1 MGAGDAVVCLEGL
14 SPPMVCSRPPLP
26 EAQVPSHGQV
36 TAPVPASADGAR
48 NAGKATH
55 SPVLMHCS
63 TPQPTQEALTN
74 HNLSKTETVKPDTP
88 QTERGPAA
96 DTLEKAPRVDSDP
109 HAHLAN
115 PSPVHTHWHT
125 AQPTHEALSNHNLR
139 EPETVKLDT
148 PQPESGPAADTLTAA
163 PRADTTARAHYEGR
177 NVSKCVQPHT
187 AGEEREPALTI
198 HMRLPR
204 TKPDSP
210 LKANTTRRHMTGDA
224 RAEPRQRRLDTRRA
238 CAHPSGPSPGK
249 YSSTAT
255 VRGRLGRPFASVTLC
270 VRTPVGNL

>member
-1 MGAGDAVVCLEGL
+1 MGAGDAVVCLESL

-148 PQPESGPAADTLTAA
+148 PQPESGPAADTPTAA
-163 PRADTTARAHYEGR
+163 PRADKRDAPTTRGATSASAYIRTQQERSARCDAFRVITLGGT
-177 NVSKCVQPHT
+177 VKIVKKKLCV
-187 AGEEREPALTI
+187 ALT
-198 HMRLPR
+198 H
-204 TKPDSP
+204 
-210 LKANTTRRHMTGDA
+210 H
-224 RAEPRQRRLDTRRA
+224 
-238 CAHPSGPSPGK
+238 
-249 YSSTAT
+249 
-255 VRGRLGRPFASVTLC
+255 RGWCGHAQTHLYCSC
-270 VRTPVGNL
+270 